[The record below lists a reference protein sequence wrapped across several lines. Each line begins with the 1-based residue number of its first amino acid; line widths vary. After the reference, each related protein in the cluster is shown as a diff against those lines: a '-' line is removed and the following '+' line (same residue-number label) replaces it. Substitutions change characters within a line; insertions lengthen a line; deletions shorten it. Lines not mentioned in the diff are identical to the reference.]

1 MRTLTQPL
9 NMSPGGIPP
18 VIHVS
23 QYDSDFTIVFTL
35 FSTVGGFTIES
46 GTTAM
51 VRGTK
56 SSGTGYSADAAIN
69 ISAKTVTVTG
79 NQQMT
84 AAAGH
89 NIFEIVLKKNN
100 KEISSKNFVL
110 HVERA
115 ALDADTIT
123 DDTVLRELNAIIE
136 GAETA
141 TRAADRAEAAAA
153 SIDFGLDVTPTQ
165 DSPNAVSSG
174 AVWDITNNINDANIL
189 LNTLDGKIKNVP
201 FGRSGTV
208 HSVAVEYTEG
218 KVKINGTLS
227 DAMVLE
233 ADSDAVPVGSSMAI
247 LSRGGMTSGLFND
260 NANARKVHVE
270 AGTYRFVFNMLS
282 GSITKNGIT
291 YTSTADFGSTNVVNA
306 YLLKPDASSG
316 DYTLIKAGTTKE
328 VELETGY
335 IGIQTL
341 YCYNGCSFANTVFEL
356 YLEKVVEEELPD
368 TTLTEEGKPA
378 DAKAAGDAI
387 KDVGKDVGR
396 DIDDAQ
402 VLINASTGK
411 VKNIPLYRSG
421 TAGEL
426 SVEYKYGKVTIN
438 GTLTQNVVLEAD
450 ADRVYTDVAATEIPS
465 RNGFTSG
472 LFSDNALARRIP
484 IQTGR
489 YRFVF
494 NLLSGSVTK
503 GDITYTSN
511 EQFGTTNVVNA
522 FLLKSDASSG
532 DYSLIKTNV
541 TTEETLDVTE
551 IGMQVLYCYN
561 GCSFDNAVFEL
572 YLETVKEEPIPYYW
586 NSEIDRAVSQIQSNI
601 VNSSLRSTTVCFVT
615 DCHWKFNEKHSPY
628 IIKDIFSKC
637 NVNYFVNGGD
647 ILYRHTT
654 TKKEAIDEITDCI
667 NAFRICGK
675 PMITLYGNHDRNRNA
690 NSEHPETYLSHSEHA
705 NIVFKSFMPNPH
717 IIRVSSDFAGFYW
730 EDEFYRYA
738 GIYWFSSET
747 HSFPEAAEICNTD
760 KPVIIFCHGIVF
772 SIAEDPVDDVY
783 DNRWVLNAFEPYKAK
798 IKCFIQGHS
807 HRDAIRHAWETV
819 PIISIDC
826 DTVNIYSTVGT
837 ITEQA
842 IAFITFDTDKIS
854 IVKVGRG
861 EDFVVTADS
870 ADWRQEYTNTVPD
883 ESNPL

>member
-1 MRTLTQPL
+1 M
-9 NMSPGGIPP
+9 
-18 VIHVS
+18 
-23 QYDSDFTIVFTL
+23 
-35 FSTVGGFTIES
+35 
-46 GTTAM
+46 
-51 VRGTK
+51 
-56 SSGTGYSADAAIN
+56 
-69 ISAKTVTVTG
+69 
-79 NQQMT
+79 
-84 AAAGH
+84 
-89 NIFEIVLKKNN
+89 
-100 KEISSKNFVL
+100 
-110 HVERA
+110 ERA

-123 DDTVLRELNAIIE
+123 DETIVPELDSLAQYV
-136 GAETA
+136 
-141 TRAADRAEAAAA
+141 AAAQESA
-153 SIDFGLDVTPTQ
+153 RSAAESAAEIDFRVDAVPTQ
-165 DSPNAVSSG
+165 GSTNAVRSG

-189 LNTLDGKIKNVP
+189 LNTVSGKLKTVP
-201 FGRSGTV
+201 FGRSGTTHGV
-208 HSVAVEYTEG
+208 TVEYAEG

-233 ADSDAVPVGSSMAI
+233 ADSDAVPVGNSVAI
-247 LSRGGMTSGLFND
+247 RSRNGATSGLFED

-270 AGTYRFVFNMLS
+270 AGRYRFVFNMLS
-282 GSITKNGIT
+282 GTVSKGGVT
-291 YTSTADFGSTNVVNA
+291 YTSNEQFGSVNVVNA
-306 YLLKPDASSG
+306 FVLTPDASSSG
-316 DYTLIKAGTTKE
+316 YTLIKSNVTTE
-328 VELETGY
+328 VDLENGN
-335 IGIQTL
+335 IGIQIL
-341 YCYNGCSFANTVFEL
+341 YCYNGCSFDNAVFEL

-387 KDVGKDVGR
+387 KDVNRDV
-396 DIDDAQ
+396 DDAQ

-421 TAGEL
+421 TVGEL

-438 GTLTQNVVLEAD
+438 GTLTQNSIVLEAD
-450 ADRVYTDVAATEIPS
+450 ADRVYTDATDLEIPA
-465 RNGFTSG
+465 RQGMNSG
-472 LFSDNALARRIP
+472 LFEDNALARRIP

-494 NLLSGSVTK
+494 NMLSGSVTK

-522 FLLKSDASSG
+522 FLLKSDASSEG
-532 DYSLIKTNV
+532 YTLIKTNV

-572 YLETVKEEPIPYYW
+572 YLEKVEEEPIPYYW

-601 VNSSLRSTTVCFVT
+601 INASAVGSTTVCFVT

-654 TKKEAIDEITDCI
+654 TKQEAIDEITDCI

-675 PMITLYGNHDRNRNA
+675 PMITLYGNHDRNRNNNA
-690 NSEHPETYLSHSEHA
+690 SHTEAYLSHSEHA
-705 NIVFKSFMPNPH
+705 NIVFKSFMPDPH
-717 IIRVSSDFAGFYW
+717 IIRVSSDFAVFYW

-772 SIAEDPVDDVY
+772 SIAEDPVDDTY
-783 DNRWVLNAFEPYKAK
+783 DNKWILNAFEPYKAK

-826 DTVNIYSTVGT
+826 DTVNTYSTVGT

-870 ADWRQEYTNTVPD
+870 ADWRQEYTGTVPD
-883 ESNPL
+883 ENNPL

>member
-84 AAAGH
+84 AAAGQ

-100 KEISSKNFVL
+100 KEISSKNFIL
-110 HVERA
+110 LCERA

-208 HSVAVEYTEG
+208 NGVAVEYVEG

-227 DAMVLE
+227 STTILE
-233 ADSDAVPVGSSMAI
+233 ADADATLVGEEREIPA
-247 LSRGGMTSGLFND
+247 RNGATSGLFED
-260 NANARKVHVE
+260 NANARKVHVD
-270 AGTYRFVFNMLS
+270 AGRYRLVYNMLS
-282 GSITKNGIT
+282 GSVTRNGVT
-291 YTSTADFGSTNVVNA
+291 YTSNADFGSANVVTA
-306 YLLKPDASSG
+306 FILKPDASASG
-316 DYTLIKAGTTKE
+316 YTLLKSSITTEVDLEAGE
-328 VELETGY
+328 
-335 IGIQTL
+335 IGIQIL
-341 YCYNGCSFANTVFEL
+341 YCYNGCSFNNAVFEI

-387 KDVGKDVGR
+387 KDVNRDV
-396 DIDDAQ
+396 DDAQ

-411 VKNIPLYRSG
+411 VKNTPLYRSG

-426 SVEYKYGKVTIN
+426 SVEYKYGKVIIN
-438 GTLTQNVVLEAD
+438 GTLTQNAVVLEAD
-450 ADRVYTDVAATEIPS
+450 ADRVYTDATAIEIPYRQS
-465 RNGFTSG
+465 INSG

-494 NLLSGSVTK
+494 NMLSGSVIK

-511 EQFGTTNVVNA
+511 EQFGTANVVNA
-522 FLLKSDASSG
+522 FLLKSDASSSG
-532 DYSLIKTNV
+532 YTLIKTNV
-541 TTEETLDVTE
+541 TTEVTLDVTE

-601 VNSSLRSTTVCFVT
+601 INASAVGSTTVCFVT
-615 DCHWKFNEKHSPY
+615 DCHWKTNEKHSPY

-654 TKKEAIDEITDCI
+654 TKQEAIDEITDCI

-675 PMITLYGNHDRNRNA
+675 PMITLYGNHDRNRNN
-690 NSEHPETYLSHSEHA
+690 NSDHTEAYLSHSEHA
-705 NIVFKSFMPNPH
+705 NIVFKSFMPDPH

-747 HSFPEAAEICNTD
+747 HSFPEAAEICNTN

-772 SIAEDPVDDVY
+772 SIAEDPVDDTY
-783 DNRWVLNAFEPYKAK
+783 DNRWILNAFEPYKAK
-798 IKCFIQGHS
+798 IKCFVQGHS

-826 DTVNIYSTVGT
+826 DTVNTYSTVGT

-842 IAFITFDTDKIS
+842 IAFITFDADKIS

-870 ADWRQEYTNTVPD
+870 ADWRQEYTGTVPD
-883 ESNPL
+883 ENNPL